1 MLAQQ
6 IVSGLATG
14 SLYALSAIGIVLMVI
29 LVSYALGYL
38 AYSLIL

>member
-1 MLAQQ
+1 MPRRAGG
-6 IVSGLATG
+6 IGVIAF
-14 SLYALSAIGIVLMVI
+14 AIGIVLMVI